1 MRVLLMGLSFCYD
14 EKNTEAGDDMTQ
26 KERILN
32 AKHCLDALALGL
44 DPATGAELPD
54 DSVLN
59 RVELS
64 RCFSLCPVCCRSCA
78 SAADRGSACRLPCR
92 PSSARSSRFR
102 SGRCLSARSA
112 ASSMRWPTRSST
124 GSCER
129 RRSQTGSCMPGF
141 WRCPRVKGYTNAPP
155 DGAGAHHWPV
165 GRGAQR
171 KARHL
176 HRYAVRA
183 GGAALRSGQSRRNA
197 ELRVAAAGLTPK
209 QILPKISIFL
219 AFDWPAPLICGN
231 IMTILTGNGESLCQN
246 HRIRN

>member
-1 MRVLLMGLSFCYD
+1 MHLP
-14 EKNTEAGDDMTQ
+14 
-26 KERILN
+26 
-32 AKHCLDALALGL
+32 LGWTRRR
-44 DPATGAELPD
+44 ARSCRTTACSTGWNCRA
-54 DSVLN
+54 V
-59 RVELS
+59 
-64 RCFSLCPVCCRSCA
+64 FSLCPVCCRSCT
-78 SAADRGSACRLPCR
+78 SAAVMGSACRLPCR

-112 ASSMRWPTRSST
+112 ASSMRWRPVRLPAAAHDDDHKLAPACRVS
-124 GSCER
+124 GGVRAR
-129 RRSQTGSCMPGF
+129 RGDA
-141 WRCPRVKGYTNAPP
+141 NAPP

-183 GGAALRSGQSRRNA
+183 GGAALHSGQSRRNS

>member
-1 MRVLLMGLSFCYD
+1 MMK
-14 EKNTEAGDDMTQ
+14 KNTEAGDDMTQ

-64 RCFSLCPVCCRSCA
+64 RCFFFVSGLLQELHERGGQGLGLPFALPAEQRAQFPFSERPMLISEICRILNEM
-78 SAADRGSACRLPCR
+78 ADPFVYRQLRTTTITNWLLHAGFLEV
-92 PSSARSSRFR
+92 SARE
-102 SGRCLSARSA
+102 GGT
-112 ASSMRWPTRSST
+112 PTR
-124 GSCER
+124 R
-129 RRSQTGSCMPGF
+129 
-141 WRCPRVKGYTNAPP
+141 
-155 DGAGAHHWPV
+155 
-165 GRGAQR
+165 RGAQR

-183 GGAALRSGQSRRNA
+183 GGAALHSGQSRRNA

-231 IMTILTGNGESLCQN
+231 IMPILTGNGESLCQN

>member
-1 MRVLLMGLSFCYD
+1 MMK
-14 EKNTEAGDDMTQ
+14 KNTEAGDDMTQ

-64 RCFSLCPVCCRSCA
+64 RCFFFVSGLLQELHERGGQGLGLPFALPAEQRAQFPFSERPMLISEICRILNEM
-78 SAADRGSACRLPCR
+78 ADPFVYRKLRTTTITNWLLHAGLLEV
-92 PSSARSSRFR
+92 SARE
-102 SGRCLSARSA
+102 GGDA
-112 ASSMRWPTRSST
+112 
-124 GSCER
+124 
-129 RRSQTGSCMPGF
+129 
-141 WRCPRVKGYTNAPP
+141 NAPP

-183 GGAALRSGQSRRNA
+183 GGAALHSGQSRRNA
-197 ELRVAAAGLTPK
+197 VLRVAAAGLTSK